1 MKSLKLLIVVS
12 VVVLILP
19 IAAAAS
25 TSLFDDVP
33 DSNMFVDDINW
44 LKNEGITNGC
54 NVAGTEFC
62 PEAPVLRQE
71 MAAFMHRLADS
82 RAVDAGEL
90 GGMSAGSFIYNADWE
105 VKSESK
111 GVGVGSIVTTTVYC
125 PLGKYVVSGGGSA
138 TYRQLSLMSS
148 HPITRFGSKIYT
160 GWAVTWANDSGPG
173 IISATLTANALCAGN
188 SRVIVP

>member
-1 MKSLKLLIVVS
+1 MKSLKLLIIVS
-12 VVVLILP
+12 VIVLILP
-19 IAAAAS
+19 IAAAAG

-33 DSNMFVDDINW
+33 DSNIFVDDINW
-44 LKNEGITNGC
+44 LKTNDITKGC
-54 NVAGTEFC
+54 NEAGTEFC

-90 GGMSAGSFIYNADWE
+90 GGIPAGSFIYNADWE

-111 GVGVGSIVTTTVYC
+111 GVAANSIVTTTAYC

-138 TYRQLSLMSS
+138 TYKQLTLMSS
-148 HPITRFGSKIYT
+148 HPVRSLGVKIYN
-160 GWAVTWANDSGPG
+160 GWSVTWVNDGLGVLST
-173 IISATLTANALCAGN
+173 TLTANALCAGR
-188 SRVIVP
+188 SRVIIP